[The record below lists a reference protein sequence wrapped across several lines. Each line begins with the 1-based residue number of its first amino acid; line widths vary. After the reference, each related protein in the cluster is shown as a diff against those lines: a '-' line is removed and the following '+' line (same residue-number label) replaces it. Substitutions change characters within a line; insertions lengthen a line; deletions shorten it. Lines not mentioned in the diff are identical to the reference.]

1 MFSFILQLKICI
13 FLLKLTLN
21 FNNLFPFFFSLQRKS
36 IVAVS
41 FIAAFLC
48 LIIVR
53 LTNEVTFPLI
63 LNCFGQTSVKWI
75 PFSNGQRQPLRTHY
89 GYINVKTQE
98 VRPGFNSL
106 AKWTSRFLFL
116 QSHLMLFTT
125 CPVWKLN
132 KNVSE
137 QSGNF
142 KSLLPLKW
150 PLKFLK
156 FLSCLQW
163 REQWTGLKITLDWV
177 KTCLYKEENL
187 SD

>member
-1 MFSFILQLKICI
+1 MKICN

-21 FNNLFPFFFSLQRKS
+21 FSILFPFFFSFQRKS

-63 LNCFGQTSVKWI
+63 LNCFGQTRVKWI
-75 PFSNGQRQPLRTHY
+75 PFSNGQRQPLKTHY

-98 VRPGFNSL
+98 VRPVFYSL

-116 QSHLMLFTT
+116 WSHLMLFNSLPRVQTEQG
-125 CPVWKLN
+125 
-132 KNVSE
+132 VSE
-137 QSGNF
+137 QSGYF

-163 REQWTGLKITLDWV
+163 RGQWTGLIIFLDWV
-177 KTCLYKEENL
+177 KICLFKQANL